1 VTVENLVPSSS
12 PSSRYV
18 VSDGSLVGR
27 QVDVK
32 DRVASVQRSD
42 EFPRPGK
49 EEIKHSLA
57 KAEEVAQAFD
67 RQIRFRFREEADEF
81 QVEVL
86 EKDGSEEKVIRKI
99 PPDSVINFIEH
110 VQEMF
115 GALIDVEA

>member
-1 VTVENLVPSSS
+1 MTVENLVPSSS

-18 VSDGSLVGR
+18 VSDGSLGR
-27 QVDVK
+27 QVEKK
-32 DRVASVQRSD
+32 DGAVFVQRS
-42 EFPRPGK
+42 EVFYRPGR
-49 EEIKHSLA
+49 EEIKSSLA

-67 RQIRFRFREEADEF
+67 RQIRFRFREEANEF

-86 EKDGSEEKVIRKI
+86 EKDGSEERVIRKI

>member
-1 VTVENLVPSSS
+1 M
-12 PSSRYV
+12 
-18 VSDGSLVGR
+18 SDGSLVGR

-32 DRVASVQRSD
+32 DRAASVQRSN
-42 EFPRPGK
+42 EFLRPRK
-49 EEIKHSLA
+49 EEIKRSLA